1 MATRTASAHR
11 AVASAGLCQPEEDP
25 ILLLICTL
33 RKVEAILQRRR
44 GRQPL
49 RRSWIDEP
57 YGEEEFTTL
66 LEEVLPGM
74 RSGLAWIEEL
84 DQRLLCRQELLERCR
99 LEAER
104 DALLARPLLG
114 LS

>member
-1 MATRTASAHR
+1 MVVTASL
-11 AVASAGLCQPEEDP
+11 SPFCSPEEDP
-25 ILLLICTL
+25 FLLLQSTL
-33 RKVEAILQRRR
+33 SCVERILQ
-44 GRQPL
+44 GSVGQPL
-49 RRSWIDEP
+49 RRTWIEHP
-57 YGEEEFTTL
+57 YGEEEITL
-66 LEEVLPGM
+66 LAEEVLPGM